1 MGENNINFT
10 TISCVYDL
18 LQSSEKA
25 CTWNANGDISIMRP
39 NVNTNLNSIKFRS
52 FSANIRANINNLTTP
67 IINAKLYG
75 AFTWY
80 KNQKGTIT
88 ESETADQVTGTEI
101 PITPYISNLS
111 CTIYNQTGF
120 QQYEAAN
127 GLYHNDINN
136 EIIFKEFGV
145 PLNTTFQDAVYD
157 MFHYA
162 KYEFM
167 KLMGVYDKPNNE
179 NVFNASHF
187 TYGEKE
193 PTGILYDYNYNHKWI
208 NSPHMTVKIT
218 NNNKNTYRMFGLTY
232 DTTNPN
238 KSTANIEVGGL
249 CFENVSEASD
259 EVDLNNVTYQT
270 LDSNSYV
277 VPFGAFKIWNKYHSH
292 NDEQIQYCFASG
304 YKNKPKVTVGKPWV
318 TQNEPNYLPTTFCYV
333 DNYKISMADR
343 QTWPILDT
351 TSSGYLTIGSCFS
364 SGDYY
369 LYATYSCR
377 GLDEHIYSINDIKER
392 RAFKHLYGYMNPPNT
407 FGCITVNSY
416 HISNGLQS
424 ITLSGLL
431 MVSGL
436 DSLVSN
442 ELRDMY
448 IEGNYYLITVA
459 AYLIGENKVPE
470 PDGYFHVLAI
480 YANDKFIKI
489 IVMLAKISNNYPAS
503 QDIFKPVEVKVHTI
517 SLINRKFKFISD
529 SWTENNYLEHIQ
541 DLNSC
546 CKPNTTLIVLP
557 RYEDGSND
565 VLFVVVNDGTE
576 DNSDLPIYNWAFYL
590 HSQIDAPSE
599 STAGYFETHFFGDN
613 VLYCVGRKLE
623 HLDDPD
629 YLFPLKDQISIFGP
643 IINMKDETKLTFSL
657 TSTEFSMVY
666 HAYFSAYVDQRYSH
680 FGMDI
685 TEYVHNKHISLPIYN
700 AISNPTFD
708 HEFPDPLTLKSHID
722 SLYWIVDANGKRLN
736 LHELSY
742 RKAFTF
748 AESALSLS
756 FTYNDG
762 STNKTYTMYPKN
774 PTINEPE
781 TITETNYRFTNTKH
795 ITSTFAN
802 LYYLASDSWTPFLDE
817 LAGVFTVGSDGNVS
831 LPVIPLITSDGTSSG
846 LLSFYVK
853 FESDPAIFTFD
864 PSIIQ
869 NERFANRYNASLQF
883 IRQLPSLYTEKIPFD
898 KYIFYNNQELYNNT
912 VTYLELRNRDL
923 TLKLRC
929 QAYPSTNN
937 IVFHLNETSMVDFK
951 ECQLPRGV
959 DKVNFTIIDAD
970 NETLTPELAKKIYS
984 NINICVDWTFSN

>member
-25 CTWNANGDISIMRP
+25 CTWNTNGDISIMRP

-52 FSANIRANINNLTTP
+52 FSANIRANINNLTSP

-80 KNQKGTIT
+80 KNQKAAIT
-88 ESETADQVTGTEI
+88 EETTTNQITGTEI

-167 KLMGVYDKPNNE
+167 KLLGIYDKQNNE
-179 NVFNASHF
+179 NIYNSSHF

-193 PTGILYDYNYNHKWI
+193 PTGIVTLYNYKYKWI
-208 NSPHMTVKIT
+208 NSQQMVIKVKETSDTASGTVPDSFH
-218 NNNKNTYRMFGLTY
+218 MFGLTY
-232 DTTNPN
+232 DTSNPSKTN
-238 KSTANIEVGGL
+238 SEILVGGL
-249 CFENVSEASD
+249 SFSGENL
-259 EVDLNNVTYQT
+259 LNISYQT
-270 LDSNSYV
+270 LDANSYI

-304 YKNKPKVTVGKPWV
+304 YKNKPKVTVGTPWV

-333 DNYKISMADR
+333 DDYKTYMNDR
-343 QTWPILDT
+343 QTWPKLDAT
-351 TSSGYLTIGSCFS
+351 NSGYLTIGSCFS

-369 LYATYSCR
+369 LYTTYSCR
-377 GLDEHIYSINDIKER
+377 GLDEKISSINDLKER
-392 RAFKHLYGYMNPPNT
+392 RNFKHLYGYMNPPNT
-407 FGCITVNSY
+407 FGCITINSY
-416 HISNGLQS
+416 HIAHELQA
-424 ITLSGLL
+424 ITLSGLS
-431 MVSGL
+431 MIPDL
-436 DSLVSN
+436 DMLISD
-442 ELRDMY
+442 ELRNMFID
-448 IEGNYYLITVA
+448 GNYYLITVA
-459 AYLIGENKVPE
+459 SYLIGENKVPE
-470 PDGYFHVLAI
+470 PDGFFHTIAV
-480 YANDKFIKI
+480 YANDRFMKI
-489 IVMLAKISNNYPAS
+489 IIMLTKISNNYPDS
-503 QDIFKPVEVKVHTI
+503 QDIFKPFKLRVFTI
-517 SLINRKFKFISD
+517 SLNKKFKFISQI
-529 SWTENNYLEHIQ
+529 WNENNYLEHLQ

-557 RYEDGSND
+557 KYEDGSND
-565 VLFVVVNDGTE
+565 VLFVVVNDGQ
-576 DNSDLPIYNWAFYL
+576 DNDPDKPIYNWAFYL
-590 HSQIDAPSE
+590 HSQIEAETEHPTD
-599 STAGYFETHFFGDN
+599 YFETHFFGDN

-623 HLDDPD
+623 YLDKPD
-629 YLFPLKDQISIFGP
+629 MLFPLKDQISIFGP
-643 IINMKDETKLTFSL
+643 IINMKDETELTFSI
-657 TSTEFSMVY
+657 TSTEFYMVY
-666 HAYFSAYVDQRYSH
+666 HAYFSTYVDQRYSH

-685 TEYVHNKHISLPIYN
+685 TEYVHNKKISLPIYN
-700 AISNPTFD
+700 AISNPTFE

-722 SLYWIVDANGKRLN
+722 SLYWIIDANGKMLN
-736 LHELSY
+736 LHELSF

-748 AESALSLS
+748 AQSALSLS

-774 PTINEPE
+774 PTINNPDVQSA
-781 TITETNYRFTNTKH
+781 TTYRFTNEKH
-795 ITSTFAN
+795 ITSIAGN
-802 LYYLASDSWTPFLDE
+802 PYYLASDSWTPFLDE
-817 LAGVFTVGSDGNVS
+817 IFKVDDAGFVG
-831 LPVIPLITSDGTSSG
+831 LPVVPLVTTDGLSSG

-929 QAYPSTNN
+929 QSYPSTNN

-959 DKVNFTIIDAD
+959 DKVTFTIIDAD